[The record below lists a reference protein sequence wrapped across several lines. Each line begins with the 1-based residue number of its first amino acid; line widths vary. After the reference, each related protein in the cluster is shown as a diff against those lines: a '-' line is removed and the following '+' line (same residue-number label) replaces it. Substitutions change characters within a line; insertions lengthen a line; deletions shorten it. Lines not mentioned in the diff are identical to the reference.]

1 MSYKDTVQKILDVIG
16 GEKNVNRVTHCVTRL
31 RLELKDEN
39 LVNDDDVKKIP
50 GVIGIMKKNGQ
61 YQIILG
67 NDVANYYKEFVK
79 LGNFES
85 DSVVQGHK
93 GNILERIIEYI
104 AGSMT
109 PIIPAMLGGG
119 MLKVLVIILPM
130 LGILQS
136 DSQTIAFLTFFGD
149 APYYFLPLLLAYSA
163 SQKLKV
169 TSTLAM
175 SVAGVLLHPNFV
187 QMVQSGNPLSLFG
200 APVTPASYGSSVVPI
215 LIMVWLMKYI
225 EKIIAKLTPAIT
237 KSFLQPTLVLLV
249 SSCIALVVVGPIG
262 VIVGEGLSNL
272 VGQMYGVAGWLTLAI
287 LGAIMPFIVMTGMH
301 WAFAPIFLAAS
312 IATPDV
318 LILPAMLGSNLAQGA
333 ASMAVALKSKNNN
346 TKQIAFAAGFS
357 ALLAGITEP
366 ALYGVTLKYKKP
378 LYAAMIGGGLAG
390 LFAGLT
396 SVKAYLF
403 AVPSLIALPQFIY
416 SDVPSNI
423 VNALIVAVISVVIT
437 FVLAYIFGIDEEES
451 SSNLEVKAG
460 VSNKKMIFSPI
471 SGEIIPLS
479 DVQDK
484 TFSDKLIGDGVAII
498 PSEGKVYAPFDG
510 KITNIFP
517 TKHAIGLK
525 SDEGV
530 ELLIHIGL
538 DTVELKGQ
546 GFISHVE
553 EGDRVFKNQLIF
565 EMDLNLIKTKGYET
579 VTPVIVTN
587 TNDFLDVLVLPNNQ
601 TIEHSKELLV
611 ILYEMGFNVFRTSIA
626 WSRIFPKGDEEEPN
640 EAGLKYYDELFD
652 ELHAHGIEPLVTLSH
667 YETPLYLAR
676 KYHGWVDRRMIHFY
690 EKFARTVLERYKDKV
705 KYWLTFNEVNS
716 VLELPFTS
724 GGIDIP
730 KENLSKQELYQAIHH
745 ELVASSLV
753 TKIARE
759 INSEFKVGCMVLAMP
774 AYPMTPNP
782 KDVWATHEY
791 ENLNYLFSD
800 VHVRGYYPNYAKRYF
815 KENDINIEFAAEDA
829 ELLKNYTVDFLSFSY
844 YMSVTQSAIPT
855 QYNSGEGNIIGGL
868 VNPYLESSEWGWQ
881 IDPIGLRIILNRY
894 YDRYQIPLFIVENG
908 LGAKDQLIKDEFNN
922 LTVQDDYRIQYMKE
936 HLLQVAEALQDGVEI
951 MGYTSW
957 GCIDCVSMSTA
968 QLSKRYGLIYVDRND
983 DGNGTF
989 NRYKKMSFTW
999 YKGVI
1004 ESNGESLFK

>member
-346 TKQIAFAAGFS
+346 TKQIAFAASFS
-357 ALLAGITEP
+357 ALL
-366 ALYGVTLKYKKP
+366 
-378 LYAAMIGGGLAG
+378 
-390 LFAGLT
+390 AGLT

-525 SDEGV
+525 SDEGI

-611 ILYEMGFNVFRTSIA
+611 IL
-626 WSRIFPKGDEEEPN
+626 
-640 EAGLKYYDELFD
+640 
-652 ELHAHGIEPLVTLSH
+652 
-667 YETPLYLAR
+667 
-676 KYHGWVDRRMIHFY
+676 
-690 EKFARTVLERYKDKV
+690 
-705 KYWLTFNEVNS
+705 
-716 VLELPFTS
+716 
-724 GGIDIP
+724 
-730 KENLSKQELYQAIHH
+730 
-745 ELVASSLV
+745 
-753 TKIARE
+753 
-759 INSEFKVGCMVLAMP
+759 
-774 AYPMTPNP
+774 
-782 KDVWATHEY
+782 
-791 ENLNYLFSD
+791 
-800 VHVRGYYPNYAKRYF
+800 
-815 KENDINIEFAAEDA
+815 
-829 ELLKNYTVDFLSFSY
+829 
-844 YMSVTQSAIPT
+844 
-855 QYNSGEGNIIGGL
+855 
-868 VNPYLESSEWGWQ
+868 
-881 IDPIGLRIILNRY
+881 
-894 YDRYQIPLFIVENG
+894 
-908 LGAKDQLIKDEFNN
+908 
-922 LTVQDDYRIQYMKE
+922 
-936 HLLQVAEALQDGVEI
+936 
-951 MGYTSW
+951 
-957 GCIDCVSMSTA
+957 
-968 QLSKRYGLIYVDRND
+968 
-983 DGNGTF
+983 
-989 NRYKKMSFTW
+989 
-999 YKGVI
+999 
-1004 ESNGESLFK
+1004 

>member
-225 EKIIAKLTPAIT
+225 EKIIAKLTLAIT

-366 ALYGVTLKYKKP
+366 ALY
-378 LYAAMIGGGLAG
+378 
-390 LFAGLT
+390 
-396 SVKAYLF
+396 
-403 AVPSLIALPQFIY
+403 
-416 SDVPSNI
+416 
-423 VNALIVAVISVVIT
+423 
-437 FVLAYIFGIDEEES
+437 
-451 SSNLEVKAG
+451 
-460 VSNKKMIFSPI
+460 KKMIFSPI

-611 ILYEMGFNVFRTSIA
+611 IL
-626 WSRIFPKGDEEEPN
+626 
-640 EAGLKYYDELFD
+640 
-652 ELHAHGIEPLVTLSH
+652 
-667 YETPLYLAR
+667 
-676 KYHGWVDRRMIHFY
+676 
-690 EKFARTVLERYKDKV
+690 
-705 KYWLTFNEVNS
+705 
-716 VLELPFTS
+716 
-724 GGIDIP
+724 
-730 KENLSKQELYQAIHH
+730 
-745 ELVASSLV
+745 
-753 TKIARE
+753 
-759 INSEFKVGCMVLAMP
+759 
-774 AYPMTPNP
+774 
-782 KDVWATHEY
+782 
-791 ENLNYLFSD
+791 
-800 VHVRGYYPNYAKRYF
+800 
-815 KENDINIEFAAEDA
+815 
-829 ELLKNYTVDFLSFSY
+829 
-844 YMSVTQSAIPT
+844 
-855 QYNSGEGNIIGGL
+855 
-868 VNPYLESSEWGWQ
+868 
-881 IDPIGLRIILNRY
+881 
-894 YDRYQIPLFIVENG
+894 
-908 LGAKDQLIKDEFNN
+908 
-922 LTVQDDYRIQYMKE
+922 
-936 HLLQVAEALQDGVEI
+936 
-951 MGYTSW
+951 
-957 GCIDCVSMSTA
+957 
-968 QLSKRYGLIYVDRND
+968 
-983 DGNGTF
+983 
-989 NRYKKMSFTW
+989 
-999 YKGVI
+999 
-1004 ESNGESLFK
+1004 

>member
-85 DSVVQGHK
+85 DSVNQGYK

-357 ALLAGITEP
+357 ALLAG
-366 ALYGVTLKYKKP
+366 
-378 LYAAMIGGGLAG
+378 
-390 LFAGLT
+390 LT

-451 SSNLEVKAG
+451 SSNLEVEAG

-611 ILYEMGFNVFRTSIA
+611 IL
-626 WSRIFPKGDEEEPN
+626 
-640 EAGLKYYDELFD
+640 
-652 ELHAHGIEPLVTLSH
+652 
-667 YETPLYLAR
+667 
-676 KYHGWVDRRMIHFY
+676 
-690 EKFARTVLERYKDKV
+690 
-705 KYWLTFNEVNS
+705 
-716 VLELPFTS
+716 
-724 GGIDIP
+724 
-730 KENLSKQELYQAIHH
+730 
-745 ELVASSLV
+745 
-753 TKIARE
+753 
-759 INSEFKVGCMVLAMP
+759 
-774 AYPMTPNP
+774 
-782 KDVWATHEY
+782 
-791 ENLNYLFSD
+791 
-800 VHVRGYYPNYAKRYF
+800 
-815 KENDINIEFAAEDA
+815 
-829 ELLKNYTVDFLSFSY
+829 
-844 YMSVTQSAIPT
+844 
-855 QYNSGEGNIIGGL
+855 
-868 VNPYLESSEWGWQ
+868 
-881 IDPIGLRIILNRY
+881 
-894 YDRYQIPLFIVENG
+894 
-908 LGAKDQLIKDEFNN
+908 
-922 LTVQDDYRIQYMKE
+922 
-936 HLLQVAEALQDGVEI
+936 
-951 MGYTSW
+951 
-957 GCIDCVSMSTA
+957 
-968 QLSKRYGLIYVDRND
+968 
-983 DGNGTF
+983 
-989 NRYKKMSFTW
+989 
-999 YKGVI
+999 
-1004 ESNGESLFK
+1004 